1 MKTKILAA
9 SILGVFS
16 LFFQP
21 VRCQKFDNALSY
33 MNYMSDQYR
42 KVMEDMWDYTS
53 AAAHGKSARK
63 VESRRKDL
71 LNTMAKVQGS
81 IARMPDYQG
90 DKALRDTAVSYLRLS
105 YNVLNYDYAKIVDME
120 AIAEDSYDQMEAY
133 INTQEAANQKL
144 DQSGQRM
151 EAEQLT
157 FAQKHDIKMSENK
170 DKLSN
175 KLEKA
180 NKVYNY
186 YNRIYLI
193 FFKSYKQDFFL
204 AEAIQ
209 KHDVNAIEQNRNSLL
224 KFATEGSKKLDS
236 IKGFGA
242 DNSLKASLKQ
252 LLDFYKIEASTK
264 IPVITNFYLK
274 KETFEK
280 MQAELD
286 GKLEMARTK
295 QDITQYNKALTDYN
309 KATGD
314 YNRVNAEITQKHNM
328 LIEHWNKTVESFIDR
343 QVPKK

>member
-1 MKTKILAA
+1 MKTKLLSA
-9 SILGVFS
+9 SILGVYF
-16 LFFQP
+16 LFLQP
-21 VRCQKFDNALSY
+21 VQGQKFDNALSY

-53 AAAHGKSARK
+53 SAAHGKSARK
-63 VESRRKDL
+63 VENRRKDL
-71 LNTMAKVQGS
+71 LNTIAKVQGT
-81 IARMPDYQG
+81 IAKMPDFQG
-90 DKALRDTAVSYLRLS
+90 DKALRDTAVSYLTLS

-120 AIAEDSYDQMEAY
+120 AIAEESYDQMEAY

-151 EAEQLT
+151 EAEQIS
-157 FAQKHDIKMSENK
+157 FAQKHDIKITENK

-204 AEAIQ
+204 SEAIQ
-209 KHDVNAIEQNRNSLL
+209 KHDVNAIEQNRGSLL
-224 KFATEGSKKLDS
+224 RLATEGAKKLDS

-242 DNSLKASLKQ
+242 DNSLKISLKQ
-252 LLDFYKIEASTK
+252 VLDFYKMEASTK
-264 IPVITNFYLK
+264 IPVIINFYLK

-280 MQAELD
+280 TKTELD
-286 GKLEMARTK
+286 AKMEMARTK
-295 QDITQYNKALTDYN
+295 QDIAQYNKALADYT

-314 YNRVNAEITQKHNM
+314 YNRVNTELTQKHNM
-328 LIEHWNKTVESFIDR
+328 LMESWDKTVQSFIDR